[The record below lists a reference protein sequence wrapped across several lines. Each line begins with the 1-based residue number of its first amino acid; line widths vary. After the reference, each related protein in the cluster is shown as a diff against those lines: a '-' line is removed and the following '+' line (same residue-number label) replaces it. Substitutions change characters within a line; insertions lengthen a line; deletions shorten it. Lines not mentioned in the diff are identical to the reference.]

1 MKVQQIN
8 GEDWPPS
15 VAEADIYMIYPT
27 SVPKENQFAMGN
39 KLFNQN
45 AGKVKLCNKGC

>member
-1 MKVQQIN
+1 MKVQQID

-27 SVPKENQFAMGN
+27 AVPKENQFAMGN
-39 KLFNQN
+39 RFFTLN
-45 AGKVKLCNKGC
+45 AGRMGR